1 LDNKV
6 VNFNLIRVT
15 REVAVVE
22 HSFIITQPT
31 SQYLYVVVVVVQ
43 EKVRHHGISQPM
55 EVMQHHIILQ
65 VECKELLLRVVGVL
79 LVQLVQAVTVAAAE
93 MVEAVAVA

>member
-1 LDNKV
+1 
-6 VNFNLIRVT
+6 
-15 REVAVVE
+15 
-22 HSFIITQPT
+22 
-31 SQYLYVVVVVVQ
+31 LYVVVVVVQ

-65 VECKELLLRVVGVL
+65 VVRQDLLHQVVGVL
-79 LVQLVQAVTVAAAE
+79 LVQLVQAVTAAAAE